1 MSKRSPALESRRSEL
16 IVLLLLMEA
25 DRTGYEIRSL
35 IREWNID
42 RYLPVSPTTIYRA
55 LQRLEAEGCLTS
67 QPRQLGR
74 YPVSTV
80 YSITAKGKRR
90 YRGHLLAESVFARTA
105 FSLDPFLGLA
115 AFLDNDT
122 RREVVGEWKQVARK
136 RYEEPRPRAHLR
148 QGVPRVAAARPR
160 ARHAQGGAG
169 LDGQV
174 SGDRH
179 DRASPLAAIQRNAPG
194 FRLPRRMALC

>member
-67 QPRQLGR
+67 QLRQLGR

-136 RYEEPRPRAHLR
+136 RYEE
-148 QGVPRVAAARPR
+148 V
-160 ARHAQGGAG
+160 
-169 LDGQV
+169 D
-174 SGDRH
+174 
-179 DRASPLAAIQRNAPG
+179 AAIKDKSRGPG
-194 FRLPRRMALC
+194 HTYGKAFPEWLLLDHERDMLKAELAWMDKYLEIGMTEPRR

>member
-74 YPVSTV
+74 SPVSTV
-80 YSITAKGKRR
+80 YSITAKGKKK
-90 YRGHLLAESVFARTA
+90 YRSHLLAEGVFARTA

-115 AFLDNDT
+115 SFLDNAG
-122 RREVVGEWKQVARK
+122 RRAVVGEWKRAAQK
-136 RYEEPRPRAHLR
+136 RYEE
-148 QGVPRVAAARPR
+148 V
-160 ARHAQGGAG
+160 
-169 LDGQV
+169 D
-174 SGDRH
+174 
-179 DRASPLAAIQRNAPG
+179 AAIKDKSRGPG
-194 FRLPRRMALC
+194 HTYGKAFPEWLLLDHERDMLKAELAWMDKYLEIGMIEPRR

>member
-25 DRTGYEIRSL
+25 DLTGYEIRSL
-35 IREWNID
+35 IREWKLD
-42 RYLPVSPTTIYRA
+42 RYLPVSATTIYRA

-136 RYEEPRPRAHLR
+136 RYEE
-148 QGVPRVAAARPR
+148 V
-160 ARHAQGGAG
+160 
-169 LDGQV
+169 D
-174 SGDRH
+174 
-179 DRASPLAAIQRNAPG
+179 AAIKDKSRGPG
-194 FRLPRRMALC
+194 RTYGKAFPEWLLLDHERDMLKAELAWMDKYLEIGMTEPRR

>member
-1 MSKRSPALESRRSEL
+1 MSKRSPALESSRSEL

-55 LQRLEAEGCLTS
+55 LQRLEAVGCLTS

-122 RREVVGEWKQVARK
+122 RREVVGEWKQAARK
-136 RYEEPRPRAHLR
+136 RYEE
-148 QGVPRVAAARPR
+148 VVAAIKDKSRGPG
-160 ARHAQGGAG
+160 HTYGKVFSEWLL
-169 LDGQV
+169 LDHER
-174 SGDRH
+174 DMLK
-179 DRASPLAAIQRNAPG
+179 AELAWMDKYLEIG
-194 FRLPRRMALC
+194 MTEPRR

>member
-115 AFLDNDT
+115 AFLDNDI

-136 RYEEPRPRAHLR
+136 RYEE
-148 QGVPRVAAARPR
+148 V
-160 ARHAQGGAG
+160 
-169 LDGQV
+169 D
-174 SGDRH
+174 
-179 DRASPLAAIQRNAPG
+179 AAIKDKSRGPG
-194 FRLPRRMALC
+194 HTYGKAFPEWLLLDHERDMLKAELAWMDKYLEIGMTEPRR

>member
-25 DRTGYEIRSL
+25 DLTGYEIRSL

-55 LQRLEAEGCLTS
+55 LQRLEEEGCLTS

-136 RYEEPRPRAHLR
+136 RYEE
-148 QGVPRVAAARPR
+148 V
-160 ARHAQGGAG
+160 
-169 LDGQV
+169 D
-174 SGDRH
+174 
-179 DRASPLAAIQRNAPG
+179 AAIKDKSRGPG
-194 FRLPRRMALC
+194 HTYGKAFPEWLLLDHERDMLKAELAWMDKYLEIGMTEPRR

>member
-136 RYEEPRPRAHLR
+136 RYEE
-148 QGVPRVAAARPR
+148 V
-160 ARHAQGGAG
+160 
-169 LDGQV
+169 D
-174 SGDRH
+174 
-179 DRASPLAAIQRNAPG
+179 AAIKDKSRGPG
-194 FRLPRRMALC
+194 HTYGKAFPEWLLLDHERDMLKAELAWMDMYLEIGMTEPRR

>member
-55 LQRLEAEGCLTS
+55 LQRLEAEGYLTS

-136 RYEEPRPRAHLR
+136 RYEE
-148 QGVPRVAAARPR
+148 V
-160 ARHAQGGAG
+160 
-169 LDGQV
+169 D
-174 SGDRH
+174 
-179 DRASPLAAIQRNAPG
+179 AAIKDKSRGPG
-194 FRLPRRMALC
+194 HTYGKAFPEWLLLDHERDMLKAELAWMDKYLEIGMTEPRR

>member
-122 RREVVGEWKQVARK
+122 RREVVGDWKQVARK
-136 RYEEPRPRAHLR
+136 RYEE
-148 QGVPRVAAARPR
+148 V
-160 ARHAQGGAG
+160 
-169 LDGQV
+169 D
-174 SGDRH
+174 
-179 DRASPLAAIQRNAPG
+179 AAIKDKSRGPG
-194 FRLPRRMALC
+194 HIYGKAFPEWLLLDHERDMLKAELAWMDKYLEIGMTEPRR

>member
-136 RYEEPRPRAHLR
+136 RYEE
-148 QGVPRVAAARPR
+148 VDAAIKDKSRGPGNTYGKAFPEWLLLDHEATCSRR
-160 ARHAQGGAG
+160 SC

-179 DRASPLAAIQRNAPG
+179 DRASP
-194 FRLPRRMALC
+194 